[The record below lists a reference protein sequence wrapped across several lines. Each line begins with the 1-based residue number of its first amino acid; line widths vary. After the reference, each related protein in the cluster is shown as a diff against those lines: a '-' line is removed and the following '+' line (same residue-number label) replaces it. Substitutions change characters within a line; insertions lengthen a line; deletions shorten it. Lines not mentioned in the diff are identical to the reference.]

1 MSIYA
6 VPTIHCDHFGS
17 DATVPMIHVSLFY
30 AENDGQ
36 YDRREGKKMGYIVLY
51 RVPYIND
58 SLIWADGHSALMV
71 DLAEFKNMCCDCSLN
86 NYNNPYYDEECFYYD
101 HYILDKFYINKEFRG
116 QGLAYESLYVGLRE
130 SGCTHSF
137 LYLYPNPMTEGEGLT
152 KEQLQRF
159 YKRAV
164 SNHDLI
170 DEYENVNYRGDK
182 ETFFRVSYWNYD
194 GSARQGK
201 TMEVFA

>member
-6 VPTIHCDHFGS
+6 KAQISSDDCGGDSTIS
-17 DATVPMIHVSLFY
+17 KIHVTLFY
-30 AENDGQ
+30 AENDDILIDELGT
-36 YDRREGKKMGYIVLY
+36 EIGYIELY
-51 RVPYIND
+51 RVPYLND
-58 SLIWADGHSALMV
+58 SLIWADGHSALMI
-71 DLAEFKNMCCDCSLN
+71 DLCEFKNMCCDCSLN

-101 HYILDKFYINKEFRG
+101 HYILNEFYINKEFRG

-130 SGCTHSF
+130 SGCTDSF
-137 LYLYPNPMTEGEGLT
+137 LYFYPNPITEGEGLT
-152 KEQLQRF
+152 QEQLQRF

-164 SNHDLI
+164 SNHELI

-194 GSARQGK
+194 NSARQGK

>member
-6 VPTIHCDHFGS
+6 VPTISFDHFGC
-17 DATVPMIHVSLFY
+17 DPTVPMIHVSLFY

-51 RVPYIND
+51 RVPYLNE
-58 SLIWADGHSALMV
+58 SLEWADGHSGLMI
-71 DLAEFKNMCCDCSLN
+71 DLCEFKNKCCECDAH
-86 NYNNPYYDEECFYYD
+86 NPYYDDECIYYD

-130 SGCTHSF
+130 SGCTDSF
-137 LYLYPNPMTEGEGLT
+137 LYFYPNPITEGEGLT
-152 KEQLQRF
+152 QEQLQRF

-164 SNHDLI
+164 SNHELI

-182 ETFFRVSYWNYD
+182 EIFFRVSYWNYD
-194 GSARQGK
+194 NSARQGK